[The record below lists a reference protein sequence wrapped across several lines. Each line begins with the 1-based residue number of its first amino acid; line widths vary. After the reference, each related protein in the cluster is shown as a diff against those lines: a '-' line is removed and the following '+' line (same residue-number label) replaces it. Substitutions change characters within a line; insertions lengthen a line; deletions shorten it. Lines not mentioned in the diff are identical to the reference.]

1 MLNYS
6 QEMMKGNDTMKKR
19 LLSLLLAAVML
30 LALTGCFSAG
40 KGILPPAAPSA
51 TPTPTPTP
59 TPEPTIDPAMVISDE
74 EIERMVERA
83 KTAVITE
90 EDADYFLD
98 GASPILVDTQNLADL
113 LYKVDANTIKA
124 DNTEEWKPL
133 ISEISAEAK
142 KLCARFEALTPS
154 ANFED
159 FQRLMILGYT
169 CYYKSMDLIIESE
182 GQSWGKL
189 SLAVDYMLRGNAYI
203 QGANNI
209 MLSFNL
215 NG

>member
-1 MLNYS
+1 
-6 QEMMKGNDTMKKR
+6 MMKGNDTMKKR
-19 LLSLLLAAVML
+19 LLSLFLAAVML
-30 LALTGCFSAG
+30 FALTGCFSAG
-40 KGILPPAAPSA
+40 KGLLPSAAPSPS
-51 TPTPTPTP
+51 PTPSPTP

-90 EDADYFLD
+90 QDADYFLE